1 MKQDRSTYEQDYLDW
16 YNDRS
21 GSRVKPGNA
30 HAASFGN
37 RASVEA
43 STRVGCFYCQR
54 IFHPALI
61 HRWTLERIGK
71 QTAWCPHCGIDSIL
85 GNATGFPITP
95 AFLGRMRQS
104 WFGER
109 GPTRY

>member
-1 MKQDRSTYEQDYLDW
+1 MNRKRSTYEQDYLDW
-16 YNDRS
+16 YHGRS
-21 GSRVKPGNA
+21 LGHA

-95 AFLGRMRQS
+95 AFLGRMRQA
-104 WFGER
+104 WFG
-109 GPTRY
+109 

>member
-1 MKQDRSTYEQDYLDW
+1 MKQQRSTYERDYLDW
-16 YNDRS
+16 YHGCS

-30 HAASFGN
+30 HRASFGN

-43 STRVGCFYCQR
+43 STRCGCFFCER

-61 HRWTLERIGK
+61 HTWTLERTGQ

-85 GNATGFPITP
+85 GEASGFPITP
-95 AFLGRMRQS
+95 EFLGRMRRC
-104 WFGER
+104 WFG
-109 GPTRY
+109 

>member
-1 MKQDRSTYEQDYLDW
+1 MNQQRSTYERDYLDW
-16 YNDRS
+16 YHGRS

-30 HAASFGN
+30 HRASFGN

-43 STRVGCFYCQR
+43 STRCGCFFCER

-61 HRWTLERIGK
+61 HTRTLERTGQ

-85 GNATGFPITP
+85 GEASGFPITP
-95 AFLGRMRQS
+95 EFLGRMRRC
-104 WFGER
+104 WFG
-109 GPTRY
+109 